1 MSKIAIADQ
10 IAEVKD
16 ELQMRSFVYPKQ
28 VARNALPPHRAAE
41 KMARL
46 QAALVTLEWVEANAE
61 TIRAAHHELIT
72 RAARSVQEAFPGA
85 MNADQ
90 PAN

>member
-10 IAEVKD
+10 IAEIRD

-41 KMARL
+41 KMARMH
-46 QAALVTLEWVEANAE
+46 AALATLEWVEANAE
-61 TIRAAHHELIT
+61 TIRAAHHALIT
-72 RAARSVQEAFPGA
+72 AAASRVQQTFPGSQIVEA
-85 MNADQ
+85 Q
-90 PAN
+90 P